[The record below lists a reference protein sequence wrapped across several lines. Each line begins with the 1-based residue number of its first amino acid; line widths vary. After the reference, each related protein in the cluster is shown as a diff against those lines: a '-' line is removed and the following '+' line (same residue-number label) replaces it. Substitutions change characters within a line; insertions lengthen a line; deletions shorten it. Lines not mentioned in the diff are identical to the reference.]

1 MKRPILLML
10 VAGVAISVMLVGCE
24 KKKSPEKPAVEEK
37 AETKKPEAK
46 KPTVEKPAP
55 KPADEKPAPKP
66 ADEKPAP
73 KPAVK
78 KPAPKPAPK
87 PTAKKSDK
95 IKGPWSEAEVGWI
108 VVYKTQG
115 GVKSKMEVVKVE
127 EETITLRTTT
137 IGPDGKVLGEPIE
150 MQRDRYDV
158 VKPGSRGK
166 VKAKRV
172 LVGAETLTVGGKELE
187 CKVWEITTESGGKKI
202 NFKSW
207 ECEEVPGWSVKSAND
222 MSGEMRVSMELVE
235 YKK

>member
-37 AETKKPEAK
+37 TETKKPEAK

-55 KPADEKPAPKP
+55 KPEAKEPAPKP
-66 ADEKPAP
+66 VAKE
-73 KPAVK
+73 
-78 KPAPKPAPK
+78 PAPK

-108 VVYKTQG
+108 AVYKTQG

-137 IGPDGKVLGEPIE
+137 IGPDGKVLGGPIE
-150 MQRDRYDV
+150 IKMPRYD
-158 VKPGSRGK
+158 KPGSPGE

-172 LVGAETLTVGGKELE
+172 LVGTETLTVGGKELE

-207 ECEEVPGWSVKSAND
+207 ECEEVPGWSVKSASD
-222 MSGEMRVSMELVE
+222 MSGEMKVSRELVE